1 MYITIAF
8 PLEWYLQYVKPTANT
23 LRAFAVDLSYIA
35 SSLIVSASLKRC
47 LCPPALRRASASFDF
62 VNVLLVDGML
72 V

>member
-1 MYITIAF
+1 MYIPIAF
-8 PLEWYLQYVKPTANT
+8 PWEWYLQYVKPTANPE
-23 LRAFAVDLSYIA
+23 AFAADLSYTA

>member
-8 PLEWYLQYVKPTANT
+8 PWEWSLQYVKPTANT
-23 LRAFAVDLSYIA
+23 LRAFAADLSYIA
-35 SSLIVSASLKRC
+35 SSLIVSASLKR
-47 LCPPALRRASASFDF
+47 LCPPALRRASASFGF